1 MKLKKNAHSV
11 FEWVKKFRNALFILP
26 AILSGAM
33 AQIPQGV
40 PKPQNNDPVALDSLS
55 DLIIYIILPAVLIV
69 TYLFILYR
77 RRKKRQQE
85 DQESNEW
92 EKKHRP

>member
-1 MKLKKNAHSV
+1 MKLKKYTHSLI
-11 FEWVKKFRNALFILP
+11 EKIKKSGNALIILP
-26 AILSGAM
+26 ATLSGAM

-40 PKPQNNDPVALDSLS
+40 PKPQNNDPVAPESLS

-77 RRKKRQQE
+77 RRKKRNQE